1 MWFQIEKPV
10 GTHPSE
16 KSENKDKT
24 NRRTSKTQQSG
35 SGWFGGIW
43 DKLARRPNNQ
53 MKLPDDK
60 NPSPPHSH
68 CSLNGTD
75 RHALLYLLEPISAAL
90 DDYDDSSECSD
101 VPEPCEMVG
110 GIMNVVRSDHSGS
123 DDEPDND
130 LHQVT
135 AQHTIPHQRRPAVR
149 VPPPW
154 SRTAPRISTERD
166 RQSEL
171 IEVRSTVSAW
181 KQCERERD
189 NQEQMFSSFIVLI
202 THSTGRIL
210 LKDAD
215 SVKMLPQIVWD
226 EKSKRWVNTDAS
238 EEEQSAQLKPPPKA
252 SELNGSAI
260 PSAPT
265 QAPTSTPASGPG
277 MATSGLPPPSTTSTN
292 IYKLQRGKDNQGGGF
307 SWEIEWINQNDLLVV
322 GSVMPDACLLQVA
335 ETASQSRDDVICVM
349 GGTTVTIWEPTSNLL
364 IFGRRISS
372 LKQENACTVNNIPN
386 EV

>member
-60 NPSPPHSH
+60 NPS
-68 CSLNGTD
+68 
-75 RHALLYLLEPISAAL
+75 
-90 DDYDDSSECSD
+90 
-101 VPEPCEMVG
+101 
-110 GIMNVVRSDHSGS
+110 
-123 DDEPDND
+123 
-130 LHQVT
+130 
-135 AQHTIPHQRRPAVR
+135 
-149 VPPPW
+149 
-154 SRTAPRISTERD
+154 
-166 RQSEL
+166 
-171 IEVRSTVSAW
+171 
-181 KQCERERD
+181 
-189 NQEQMFSSFIVLI
+189 
-202 THSTGRIL
+202 
-210 LKDAD
+210 
-215 SVKMLPQIVWD
+215 IVWD